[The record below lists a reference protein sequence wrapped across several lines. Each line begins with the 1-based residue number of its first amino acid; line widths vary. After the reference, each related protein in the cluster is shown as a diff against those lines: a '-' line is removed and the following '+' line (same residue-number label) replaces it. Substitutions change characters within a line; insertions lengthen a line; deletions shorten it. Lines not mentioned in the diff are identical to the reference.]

1 MGSKTTVLGIMSGS
15 SLDGLDLCTTRFEKR
30 TNTWTYQI
38 MDCETIE
45 IPKPLLAQLEESG
58 SMDSIEL
65 LELDVKYGEWIGQTI
80 KKTNHPLDLIG
91 VHGHTVFHLP
101 EKGVSCQIGNGGVIN
116 YITGIP
122 TVSDF
127 RNLDIQ
133 MGGQGAPLVPMGEKL
148 LFSEFD
154 GFLNLGGICN
164 GSFGNG
170 SKWVAG
176 DIGPCNQVFNYF
188 SRKLGHNFDD
198 SGGLAASG
206 RVIQS
211 LFDDWDS
218 IDYFNKPFPK
228 SLGNQW
234 VEDHFIKE
242 YDFSAEDILC
252 TFSSFIAQKI
262 GNTLK
267 ERNPRKVMITGGGTY
282 NTFLIDQ
289 IRSLAKTEIVI
300 PDQNLIDFKEALIFG
315 FLGLLR
321 EGGETNVLASCTGA
335 SQDSCSGVIYSSM
348 QNV

>member
-15 SLDGLDLCTTRFEKR
+15 SLDGLDLCTISFEKR
-30 TNTWTYQI
+30 ANVWRYEI
-38 MDCETIE
+38 LVCETIE
-45 IPKPLLAQLEESG
+45 IPKTLLAQLEVS
-58 SMDSIEL
+58 SSLDSIGL

-80 KKTNHPLDLIG
+80 KKTSNSLDLIG

-101 EKGVSCQIGNGGVIN
+101 EKGVSCQIGNGEVIN
-116 YITGIP
+116 NVTGIP
-122 TVSDF
+122 TISNF

-133 MGGQGAPLVPMGEKL
+133 LGGQGAPLVPMGEKL

-170 SKWVAG
+170 SNWMAG

-188 SRKLGHNFDD
+188 SRKLGQNFDD

-206 RVIQS
+206 SVIQS
-211 LFDDWDS
+211 LFDDWNS
-218 IDYFNKPFPK
+218 IDYFKNPFPK

-234 VEDHFIKE
+234 VQDHFIKE
-242 YDFSAEDILC
+242 YDFPSEDILC

-262 GNTLK
+262 GNTLD
-267 ERNPRKVMITGGGTY
+267 ERSPRKVMITGGGAY

-289 IRSLAKTEIVI
+289 IKSLSKAEIVL
-300 PDQNLIDFKEALIFG
+300 PDQKLIDFKEAIIFG

-321 EGGETNVLASCTGA
+321 ERGDLNVLSSCTGA
-335 SQDSCSGVIYSSM
+335 SRDSCSGVIYSSG